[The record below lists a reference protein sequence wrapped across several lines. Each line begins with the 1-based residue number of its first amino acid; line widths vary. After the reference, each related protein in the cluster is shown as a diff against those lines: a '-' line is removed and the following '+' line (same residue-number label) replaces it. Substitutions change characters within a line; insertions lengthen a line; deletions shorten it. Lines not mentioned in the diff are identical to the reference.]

1 MQTITTATGKV
12 FQVGWCG
19 LSTIDYVLRFGV
31 KGESM
36 IYVLQVFMSPS
47 ETETLL
53 HTFDE
58 RTNEY
63 DGYIVFR
70 GVDLKPNGEI
80 VVSLSQE

>member
-31 KGESM
+31 RGESM
-36 IYVLQVFMSPS
+36 ANVLKVFTDSA
-47 ETETLL
+47 ETETLS

-58 RTNEY
+58 HTSKY
-63 DGYIVFR
+63 DGFTTFI
-70 GVDLKPNGEI
+70 GVDRKPNGEI
-80 VVSLSQE
+80 VVSLSE

>member
-1 MQTITTATGKV
+1 MQTITTATQRV
-12 FQVGWCG
+12 FQVSWCG

-31 KGESM
+31 RGESM
-36 IYVLQVFMSPS
+36 TDVLQAFMNPD
-47 ETETLL
+47 ETETIL

-63 DGYIVFR
+63 NGYTVFR

>member
-1 MQTITTATGKV
+1 MQTITTATGKA

-31 KGESM
+31 RGESM
-36 IYVLQVFMSPS
+36 TNVLQVFTNPA
-47 ETETLL
+47 ETETLS

-63 DGYIVFR
+63 DDYITFV

>member
-1 MQTITTATGKV
+1 MQTITTVTNKV

-31 KGESM
+31 RKSSM
-36 IYVLQVFMSPS
+36 ADVLRVFVDPN
-47 ETETLL
+47 ETKILV

-58 RTNEY
+58 RTEEY
-63 DGYIVFR
+63 TGYIVFT
-70 GVDLKPNGEI
+70 GVDMKPNGEI

>member
-1 MQTITTATGKV
+1 MQTITTTTGKV

-31 KGESM
+31 RGESM
-36 IYVLQVFMSPS
+36 ANVLQVFTDPA
-47 ETETLL
+47 ETAMLS

-58 RTNEY
+58 HTNEY
-63 DGYIVFR
+63 DGFTTFI

-80 VVSLSQE
+80 VVSLSE

>member
-1 MQTITTATGKV
+1 MQTITTATGKAFRV
-12 FQVGWCG
+12 NWCG
-19 LSTIDYVLRFGV
+19 VSTIDSVIRFGV

-36 IYVLQVFMSPS
+36 IDVLQVFMDAA
-47 ETETLL
+47 ETETLV

-58 RTNEY
+58 HSSEY

>member
-1 MQTITTATGKV
+1 MQTITTATGKTY
-12 FQVGWCG
+12 QVGWCG

-31 KGESM
+31 RGESM
-36 IYVLQVFMSPS
+36 VDVLQVFMNAE
-47 ETETLL
+47 ETETLV

-63 DGYIVFR
+63 DGYITFR

>member
-36 IYVLQVFMSPS
+36 IDVLQVFMSPS

>member
-1 MQTITTATGKV
+1 MQTITTATGRV

-19 LSTIDYVLRFGV
+19 LSTIDYILRFGV

-36 IYVLQVFMSPS
+36 VDVLQVFMDAT
-47 ETETLL
+47 ETESLV

-58 RTNEY
+58 RTNKY
-63 DGYIVFR
+63 DDYTTFR

-80 VVSLSQE
+80 VVSLSQG

>member
-1 MQTITTATGKV
+1 MQTITTATRKTY
-12 FQVGWCG
+12 QVGWCG
-19 LSTIDYVLRFGV
+19 LSTIDYALRFGV

-36 IYVLQVFMSPS
+36 INVLQVFMDVA
-47 ETETLL
+47 ETETLV

-58 RTNEY
+58 HSSEY

-80 VVSLSQE
+80 VVSLSRE